1 MKGKVALITGAAAG
15 IGRATA
21 IAFAQKGARVVV
33 SDVNAAGGKETVDLI
48 EEGGGTAM
56 FLRADVAD
64 AESVAALV
72 SGTVDAFGG
81 LDFAFNNA
89 GIEGEAASTTECSGE
104 NWDRVIAINL
114 TGVWLCMKHEIPVML
129 ERGGGVIVNC
139 ASIAG
144 VVGYATMP
152 AYTASKH
159 GVIGLTRTAALEYAK
174 QNIRVNAICPG
185 VIETEMIERFTH
197 GDPERRSELRE
208 GVPVGR
214 LGRSEEIASAVLWL
228 CADDSAFVTGHPLV
242 IDGGHVA
249 G

>member
-21 IAFAQKGARVVV
+21 IAFAREGARVVV
-33 SDVNAAGGKETVDLI
+33 SDVNEAGGAETVDLI
-48 EEGGGTAM
+48 EEKGGTAI
-56 FLRADVAD
+56 FIRADVAD
-64 AESVAALV
+64 AESVASLV

-89 GIEGEAASTTECSGE
+89 GIEGEPSPTAECSGE
-104 NWDRVIAINL
+104 NWDRVIGINL
-114 TGVWLCMKHEIPVML
+114 TGVWLCMKREIPVML

-159 GVIGLTRTAALEYAK
+159 GVIGLTRTAALEYANQK
-174 QNIRVNAICPG
+174 IRVNAICPG
-185 VIETEMIERFTH
+185 VIETEMIERFAH
-197 GDPERRSELRE
+197 GDPERRAQLLE

-214 LGRSEEIASAVLWL
+214 LGRPEEIANAVLWL

-249 G
+249 R